1 MLSGIM
7 TIDLKQLD
15 QELSRYVRMSTHPL
29 AIRMVE
35 SEAEFDSKARRPKR
49 DLDIEVTICQAIGM
63 ARRYG
68 WHLAISPSDINCP
81 LIFIPFGFSAEV
93 PYSAEGHACA
103 GVYTETLEAG
113 AKTESIVPRLPQGKY
128 AGIEMAPLNRA
139 SFAPQVIC
147 VYGNSA
153 QVMRLVQASLYHGGG
168 ALTSIAAGRIDCA
181 EIIIRTMLADEPQYI
196 LPCTGD
202 RVFGL
207 TEDDEMIFA
216 MPARHAAQVVAGLQG
231 THQSGIRYPIPK
243 YMRFTPSYPHQYDK
257 LREALIETGGAGE
270 TRGPAGTQTPG

>member
-1 MLSGIM
+1 M
-7 TIDLKQLD
+7 TTMDLKTLD
-15 QELSRYVRMSTHPL
+15 QELSHYVRMTTHPL

-35 SEAEFDSKARRPKR
+35 SEADLDPKARRPKR
-49 DLDIEVTICQAIGM
+49 DLEIQVTICQAIGM

-68 WHLAISPSDINCP
+68 WHLGITPDDINCP
-81 LIFIPFGFSAEV
+81 LIFIPFGFSTEV
-93 PYSAEGHACA
+93 AYSADGHACA
-103 GVYTETLEAG
+103 GVYTETPEAG
-113 AKTESIVPRLPQGKY
+113 AKTESIVPRLPTGKY
-128 AGIEMAPLNRA
+128 AGIEMAPLSRA
-139 SFAPQVIC
+139 SFPAQVIC

-153 QVMRLVQASLYHGGG
+153 QVMRLVQASLYQEGG

-216 MPARHAAQVVAGLQG
+216 MPARYAIRVVDGLKG

-243 YMRFTPSYPHQYDK
+243 YMRFTPSYPHQYEK
-257 LREALIETGGAGE
+257 LRDALTDE
-270 TRGPAGTQTPG
+270 GPTSNSLP